1 MQDDRIRVS
10 DAHVP
15 MPAPELPV
23 DSDIEAGAG
32 DQVNAQR
39 SLTRQVGGVLA
50 SRWDVLLV
58 IAVGGALGS
67 MARWG
72 LGQALDGSPDDFPWA
87 TFVEN
92 LTGGFALGILMVF
105 VTDVWPPSRYVRP
118 FLGVGVLGGYTTFS
132 TYMLDGLTLT
142 TAGRAPL
149 AAVYLFGTL
158 AAGLAAVWTGIFL
171 ARLLAERG
179 IKRRHRRQDPDD
191 EA

>member
-1 MQDDRIRVS
+1 MS

-15 MPAPELPV
+15 VPAHELPV
-23 DSDIEAGAG
+23 DPDVEAGVG

-39 SLTRQVGGVLA
+39 SSTRQAGGVLA

-58 IAVGGALGS
+58 VAVGGALGS
-67 MARWG
+67 IARWG
-72 LGQALDGSPDDFPWA
+72 LGQALDGPPGDFPWA

-92 LTGGFALGILMVF
+92 LTGGFALAILMVF

-118 FLGVGVLGGYTTFS
+118 FFGVGVLGGYTTFS
-132 TYMLDGLTLT
+132 TYMLDSLTLA

-171 ARLLAERG
+171 ARLLVERG
-179 IKRRHRRQDPDD
+179 HQRRSRRRNPDHDGLNTRRQP
-191 EA
+191 